1 MVKSC
6 IFAFADV
13 CNRKRSEMLRT
24 GKIQSMY
31 GFHNAADVYLPT
43 NLDERRKDAFAKL
56 YTEKDDLSVEYVRA
70 ARDVIKVNATDQKN
84 NQYTYTVFMNRNTA
98 VFIT

>member
-1 MVKSC
+1 
-6 IFAFADV
+6 
-13 CNRKRSEMLRT
+13 
-24 GKIQSMY
+24 
-31 GFHNAADVYLPT
+31 VYLPT
-43 NLDERRKDAFAKL
+43 NRGEREKDAFAKL